1 MKPNTGKFRGRSGEE
16 PGKSR
21 GWSKIRGRAGEEP
34 GKSRGVSKNRGRAGH
49 GPGIAREPG
58 KDRGW
63 PGESRGKGFP
73 GENQE
78 IQDKYEK
85 IRWNRRKT
93 PKFIKFL

>member
-1 MKPNTGKFRGRSGEE
+1 M
-16 PGKSR
+16 
-21 GWSKIRGRAGEEP
+21 
-34 GKSRGVSKNRGRAGH
+34 SKNRGRAGH

-63 PGESRGKGFP
+63 PGESRGKGSS

-85 IRWNRRKT
+85 NMCNRRKT